1 MSVSIDSEQRV
12 LAALAFQR
20 SDRVPLYDSYWP
32 EFEVAWRAA
41 KGLPADA
48 NIGDYYGVDLEI
60 VIPDEMPWPSAAT
73 TLEATPT
80 HQLLRTG
87 WGVVQR
93 VRTDASFYEEVA
105 VPLPE
110 RGDLDDLAFESPLQG
125 RRYAP
130 ASEVAALA
138 RTRCVFV
145 KTGGPYLRTSNLRG
159 LQAWLGDLVEDP
171 DYASELAMRVTQHLT
186 AVGLEAIRRYDLY
199 HTGVWFYD
207 DMGANTG
214 PMFSPRTFERV
225 LYPCY
230 RWMCAQYRAAG
241 VQHILLHCD
250 GNINPFLDMLIDA
263 GIQGFHPVEPKAGM
277 DVVALR
283 KRYGRQLALLGG
295 LDNAHILPRG
305 SDAEV
310 EAHVHRVLEVGQD
323 GGLVIGAHSI
333 GPDIS
338 VARYDLV
345 QGLIRRSHHRETE
358 AQRGKE

>member
-1 MSVSIDSEQRV
+1 MNSEQRV

-20 SDRVPLYDSYWP
+20 TDRVPLYDSYWP
-32 EFEVAWRAA
+32 EFEVAWRAE

-48 NIGDYYGVDLEI
+48 DIGDYYGNDLEI
-60 VIPDEMPWPSAAT
+60 VIPDETPYPSGAT
-73 TLEATPT
+73 TLASTPD
-80 HQLLRTG
+80 HELLRTG

-93 VRTDASFYEEVA
+93 VRRGASFYEEVA

-110 RGDLDDLAFESPLQG
+110 RGDPDALTFESPLLE

-130 ASEVAALA
+130 EADVAAL
-138 RTRCVFV
+138 RRKRCVFV

-159 LQAWLGDLVEDP
+159 MQAWLGDLAEDP
-171 DYASELAMRVTQHLT
+171 NYARALAMRVTQHIT

-199 HTGVWFYD
+199 HTGVWFFD

-225 LYPCY
+225 LLPCY

-241 VQHILLHCD
+241 VRHILLHCD
-250 GNINPFLDMLIDA
+250 GNIAALLDMLIDA

-277 DVVALR
+277 DVLALR
-283 KRYGRQLALLGG
+283 QRYGPKLALLGG

-305 SDAEV
+305 TDAEV
-310 EAHVHRVLEVGQD
+310 EAHVRHVLEAGAN
-323 GGLVIGAHSI
+323 GGLVIGGHSI

-345 QGLIRRSHHRETE
+345 QGLIRRDHHQGTKTPRSS
-358 AQRGKE
+358 RSL

>member
-1 MSVSIDSEQRV
+1 MSIDSEQRV
-12 LAALAFQR
+12 LAALSFQR
-20 SDRVPLYDSYWP
+20 TDRVPLYDSYWP
-32 EFEVAWRAA
+32 EFEAAWRAE

-60 VIPDEMPWPSAAT
+60 VIPDETPWPSAAT
-73 TLEATPT
+73 TLEAAPT
-80 HQLLRTG
+80 HQMLRTG

-93 VRTDASFYEEVA
+93 VRTGASFYEEVS

-110 RGDLDDLAFESPLQG
+110 RGDLDDLVFESPLLE

-130 ASEVAALA
+130 VADVAALT

-159 LQAWLGDLVEDP
+159 MQAWLGDLIEDP
-171 DYASELAMRVTQHLT
+171 DYARELTMRVTEHIT
-186 AVGLEAIRRYDLY
+186 AVGLEAIRRYGLY
-199 HTGVWFYD
+199 RTGVWFYD

-241 VQHILLHCD
+241 VQHVLLHCD
-250 GNINPFLDMLIDA
+250 GNITPILDMLIDA

-310 EAHVHRVLEVGQD
+310 EAHVRRVLEVGQD

-345 QGLIRRSHHRETE
+345 QRTIRESHHRDTE
-358 AQRGKE
+358 AQGLEHW